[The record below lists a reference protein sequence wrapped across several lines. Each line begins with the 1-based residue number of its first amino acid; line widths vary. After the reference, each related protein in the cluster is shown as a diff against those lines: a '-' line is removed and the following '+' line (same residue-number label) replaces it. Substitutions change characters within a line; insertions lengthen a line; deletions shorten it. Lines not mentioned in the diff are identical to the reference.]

1 MSSVDG
7 RGPKGETPFTTIERE
22 VTSWEGVTKRRGK
35 FGTIEFRLGRH
46 LLGMLPLAG
55 LVDERTVIQRM
66 RDAYERAQDSAGP
79 RRRGDRLTRRV
90 AAPLPP
96 LPGPARRRCWA

>member
-1 MSSVDG
+1 MTSFHES
-7 RGPKGETPFTTIERE
+7 IERE

-35 FGTIEFRLGRH
+35 FGTVEFRLGRH

-66 RDAYERAQDSAGP
+66 RDAYERAQDKLDRGAGV
-79 RRRGDRLTRRV
+79 T
-90 AAPLPP
+90 A
-96 LPGPARRRCWA
+96 

>member
-1 MSSVDG
+1 MTSFHSN
-7 RGPKGETPFTTIERE
+7 IERE
-22 VTSWEGVTKRRGK
+22 VTSWEGVTKRQGR

-66 RDAYERAQDSAGP
+66 RDAYERAQDKLDRGAG
-79 RRRGDRLTRRV
+79 V
-90 AAPLPP
+90 MA
-96 LPGPARRRCWA
+96 

>member
-1 MSSVDG
+1 MTS
-7 RGPKGETPFTTIERE
+7 FHQNIERE

-66 RDAYERAQDSAGP
+66 RDAYERAQDKLDRGAG
-79 RRRGDRLTRRV
+79 V
-90 AAPLPP
+90 MA
-96 LPGPARRRCWA
+96 